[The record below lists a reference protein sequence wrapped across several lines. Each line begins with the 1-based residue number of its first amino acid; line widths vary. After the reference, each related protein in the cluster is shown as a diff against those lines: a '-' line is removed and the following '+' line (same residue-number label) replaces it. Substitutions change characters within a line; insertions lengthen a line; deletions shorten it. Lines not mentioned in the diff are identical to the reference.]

1 MTKRIRLRH
10 SAAVEALA
18 IFARREMKLLFKN
31 AAQVD
36 AGPKPAFFGNDLK
49 RIRGLLQKLSCG
61 GQARFGDITGR
72 RYTDVTR
79 EHAGEIART
88 HGDPFGQPFDAQIC
102 GEVLQDQLCSSLT
115 GPVAP
120 DCSSL

>member
-1 MTKRIRLRH
+1 M
-10 SAAVEALA
+10 EALA
-18 IFARREMKLLFKN
+18 IFARREMMLLFKN

-102 GEVLQDQLCSSLT
+102 GEVLQDPALQLANRSGRAGLLQFI
-115 GPVAP
+115 AAE
-120 DCSSL
+120 L